1 MKLTLTALAI
11 ALATTATVSSAQPTG
26 TMYGAPQPAQ
36 KPTEQQESP
45 AAQAQA
51 NAIQPSNK
59 ARPALAAL
67 QTAVNAN
74 DVANI
79 PARVAAAQAVAATKE
94 DRYLIGRL
102 QLQAAAKANDLS
114 ASAAAIESIASSGL
128 MPAAELSK
136 IYGAL
141 AGSYY
146 NSKQYDQAV
155 AAYQK
160 QLALDPT
167 ASEPN
172 IMIAEVRAAQGK
184 PGDAATALQRII
196 QSSVAAG
203 RKPEEAMYR
212 RAVALAYEAKLPT
225 TVELSRQWLTAYP
238 SPSSWQN
245 SIAIYRNLRTNSSP
259 DIFDILRLA
268 SATGSL
274 QQGLDY
280 QLYAEKSY
288 EQANYGEA
296 KAAVDAGIAAGQ
308 LKTSDKY
315 VASMMD
321 GVKGKVPSATD
332 LAAAEKG
339 ASAPTAFLRVGDR
352 YYGAG
357 NYAKAADLYR
367 QALAKGVDKDLANLR
382 LGEALARSGD
392 KAGATAA
399 LNNVSGTYADAAKF
413 WLLYVQRQG

>member
-1 MKLTLTALAI
+1 MKPVLTALAI
-11 ALATTATVSSAQPTG
+11 AFATTSTASFAQPTG

-36 KPTEQQESP
+36 KPSDQQQAP
-45 AAQAQA
+45 ATQTT
-51 NAIQPSNK
+51 AIQPSNK
-59 ARPALAAL
+59 ARQAIANL

-79 PARVAAAQAVAATKE
+79 PARLAAAQAVAATKE
-94 DRYLIGRL
+94 DRYWIGRL
-102 QLQAAAKANDLS
+102 QLQAAAKANDV
-114 ASAAAIESIASSGL
+114 AGSAAAIESIASSGL

-136 IYGAL
+136 LYGAL
-141 AGSYY
+141 GGSYY
-146 NSKQYDQAV
+146 NAKQYDQAV
-155 AAYQK
+155 AAYQR

-184 PGDAATALQRII
+184 PSDAATALQRTI
-196 QSSVAAG
+196 QANVAAG

-212 RAVALAYEAKLPT
+212 RAVALAYEAKAPN
-225 TVELSRQWLTAYP
+225 TVELSRQWLAAYP

-245 SIAIYRNLRTNSSP
+245 SIAIYRNLRTNKSP
-259 DIFDILRLA
+259 DIVDILRLA
-268 SATGSL
+268 MVTGAL
-274 QQGLDY
+274 QQDLDY
-280 QLYAEKSY
+280 QLYAEKAY

-296 KAAVDAGIAAGQ
+296 KAAVDAGIAAGK

-321 GVKGKVPSATD
+321 GVKGKVPSSAD
-332 LAAAEKG
+332 LASAEKG
-339 ASAPTAFLRVGDR
+339 AAAPTAFLRVGDR

-357 NYAKAADLYR
+357 NYAKAAELYR

-392 KAGATAA
+392 KTGATAA
-399 LNNVSGTYADAAKF
+399 LNTVSGTYADAAKF
-413 WLLYVQRQG
+413 WLIYVQRQA

>member
-1 MKLTLTALAI
+1 MKPVLTALAI
-11 ALATTATVSSAQPTG
+11 AFATTSTASFAQPTG

-36 KPTEQQESP
+36 KPSDQQQAP
-45 AAQAQA
+45 ATQTT
-51 NAIQPSNK
+51 AIQPSNK
-59 ARPALAAL
+59 ARQAIANL

-79 PARVAAAQAVAATKE
+79 PARLAAAQAVAATKE
-94 DRYLIGRL
+94 DRYWIGRL
-102 QLQAAAKANDLS
+102 QLQAAAKANDV
-114 ASAAAIESIASSGL
+114 AGSAAAIESIASSGL

-136 IYGAL
+136 LYGAL
-141 AGSYY
+141 GGSYY
-146 NSKQYDQAV
+146 NAKQYDQAV
-155 AAYQK
+155 AAYQR

-184 PGDAATALQRII
+184 PSDAATALQRTI
-196 QSSVAAG
+196 QANVAAG

-212 RAVALAYEAKLPT
+212 RAVALAYEAKAPN
-225 TVELSRQWLTAYP
+225 TVELSRQWLAAYP

-245 SIAIYRNLRTNSSP
+245 SIAIYRNLRTNKSP
-259 DIFDILRLA
+259 DIVDILRLA
-268 SATGSL
+268 MVTGAL
-274 QQGLDY
+274 QQDLDY
-280 QLYAEKSY
+280 QLYAEKAY

-296 KAAVDAGIAAGQ
+296 KAAVDAGIAAGK

-321 GVKGKVPSATD
+321 GVKGKVPSSAD
-332 LAAAEKG
+332 LASAEKG
-339 ASAPTAFLRVGDR
+339 AAAPTAFLRVGDR

-357 NYAKAADLYR
+357 NYAKAAELYR

-392 KAGATAA
+392 KAGATVA
-399 LNNVSGTYADAAKF
+399 LNTVSGTYADAAKF
-413 WLLYVQRQG
+413 WLIYVQRQA

>member
-1 MKLTLTALAI
+1 MKPVLTALAI
-11 ALATTATVSSAQPTG
+11 AFATTSTASFAQPTG

-36 KPTEQQESP
+36 KPSDQQQAP
-45 AAQAQA
+45 ATQTT
-51 NAIQPSNK
+51 AIQPSNK
-59 ARPALAAL
+59 ARQAIANL

-79 PARVAAAQAVAATKE
+79 PARLAAAQAVAATKE
-94 DRYLIGRL
+94 DRYWIGRL
-102 QLQAAAKANDLS
+102 QLQAAAKANDV
-114 ASAAAIESIASSGL
+114 AGSAAAIESIASSGL

-136 IYGAL
+136 LYGAL
-141 AGSYY
+141 GGSYY
-146 NSKQYDQAV
+146 NAKQYDQAV
-155 AAYQK
+155 AAYQR

-184 PGDAATALQRII
+184 PSDAATALQRTI
-196 QSSVAAG
+196 QANVAAG

-212 RAVALAYEAKLPT
+212 RAVALAYEAKAPN
-225 TVELSRQWLTAYP
+225 TVELSRQWLAAYP

-245 SIAIYRNLRTNSSP
+245 SIAIYRNLRTNKSP
-259 DIFDILRLA
+259 DIVDILRLA
-268 SATGSL
+268 MVTGAL
-274 QQGLDY
+274 QQDLDY
-280 QLYAEKSY
+280 QLYAEKAY

-296 KAAVDAGIAAGQ
+296 KAAVDAGIAAGK

-321 GVKGKVPSATD
+321 GVKGKVPSSAD
-332 LAAAEKG
+332 LASAEKG
-339 ASAPTAFLRVGDR
+339 AAAPTAFLRVGDR

-357 NYAKAADLYR
+357 NYAKAAELYR

-399 LNNVSGTYADAAKF
+399 LNTVSGTYADAAKF
-413 WLLYVQRQG
+413 WLIYVQRQA

>member
-1 MKLTLTALAI
+1 MKPVLTALAI
-11 ALATTATVSSAQPTG
+11 AFATTSTASFAQPTG

-36 KPTEQQESP
+36 KPSDQQQAP
-45 AAQAQA
+45 ATQTT
-51 NAIQPSNK
+51 AIQPSNK
-59 ARPALAAL
+59 ARQAIANL

-79 PARVAAAQAVAATKE
+79 PARLAAAQAVAATKE
-94 DRYLIGRL
+94 DRYWIGRL
-102 QLQAAAKANDLS
+102 QLQAAAKANDV
-114 ASAAAIESIASSGL
+114 AGSAAAMKSIASSGL

-136 IYGAL
+136 LYGAL
-141 AGSYY
+141 GGSYY
-146 NSKQYDQAV
+146 NAKQYDQAV
-155 AAYQK
+155 AAYQR

-184 PGDAATALQRII
+184 PSDAATALQRTI
-196 QSSVAAG
+196 QANVAAG

-212 RAVALAYEAKLPT
+212 RAVALAYEAKAPN
-225 TVELSRQWLTAYP
+225 TVELSRQWLAAYP

-245 SIAIYRNLRTNSSP
+245 SIAIYRNLRTNKSP
-259 DIFDILRLA
+259 DIVDILRLA
-268 SATGSL
+268 MVTGAL
-274 QQGLDY
+274 QQDLDY
-280 QLYAEKSY
+280 QLYAEKAY

-296 KAAVDAGIAAGQ
+296 KAAVDAGIAAGK

-321 GVKGKVPSATD
+321 GVKGKVPSSAD
-332 LAAAEKG
+332 LASAEKG
-339 ASAPTAFLRVGDR
+339 AAAPTAFLRVGDR

-357 NYAKAADLYR
+357 NYAKAAELYR

-392 KAGATAA
+392 KTGATAA
-399 LNNVSGTYADAAKF
+399 LNTVSGTYADAAKF
-413 WLLYVQRQG
+413 WLIYVQRQA

>member
-1 MKLTLTALAI
+1 MKPVLTALAI
-11 ALATTATVSSAQPTG
+11 AFATTSTASFAQPTG

-36 KPTEQQESP
+36 KPSDQQQAP
-45 AAQAQA
+45 ATQTT
-51 NAIQPSNK
+51 AIQPSNK
-59 ARPALAAL
+59 ARQAIANL

-79 PARVAAAQAVAATKE
+79 PARLAAAQAVAATKE
-94 DRYLIGRL
+94 DRYWIGRL
-102 QLQAAAKANDLS
+102 QLQAAAKANDV
-114 ASAAAIESIASSGL
+114 AGSAAAIESIASSGL

-136 IYGAL
+136 LYGAL
-141 AGSYY
+141 GGSYY
-146 NSKQYDQAV
+146 NAKQYDQAV
-155 AAYQK
+155 AAYQR

-172 IMIAEVRAAQGK
+172 IMIVEVRAAQGK
-184 PGDAATALQRII
+184 PSDAATALQRTI
-196 QSSVAAG
+196 QANVAAG

-212 RAVALAYEAKLPT
+212 RAVALAYEAKAPN
-225 TVELSRQWLTAYP
+225 TVELSRQWLAAYP

-245 SIAIYRNLRTNSSP
+245 SIAIYRNLRTNKSP
-259 DIFDILRLA
+259 DIVDILRLA
-268 SATGSL
+268 MVTGAL
-274 QQGLDY
+274 QQDLDY
-280 QLYAEKSY
+280 QLYAEKAY

-296 KAAVDAGIAAGQ
+296 KAAVDAGIAAGK

-321 GVKGKVPSATD
+321 GVKGKVPSSAD
-332 LAAAEKG
+332 LASAEKG
-339 ASAPTAFLRVGDR
+339 AAAPTAFLRVGDR

-357 NYAKAADLYR
+357 NYAKAAELYR

-392 KAGATAA
+392 KAGATVA
-399 LNNVSGTYADAAKF
+399 LNTVSGTYADAAKF
-413 WLLYVQRQG
+413 WLIYVQRQA

>member
-1 MKLTLTALAI
+1 MKPVLTALAI
-11 ALATTATVSSAQPTG
+11 AFATTSTASFAQPTG

-36 KPTEQQESP
+36 RPSDQQQAP
-45 AAQAQA
+45 ATQTT
-51 NAIQPSNK
+51 AIQPSNK
-59 ARPALAAL
+59 ARQAIANL

-79 PARVAAAQAVAATKE
+79 PARLAAAQAVAATKE
-94 DRYLIGRL
+94 DRYWIGRL
-102 QLQAAAKANDLS
+102 QLQAAAKANDV
-114 ASAAAIESIASSGL
+114 AGSAAAIESIASSGL

-136 IYGAL
+136 LYGAL
-141 AGSYY
+141 GGSYY
-146 NSKQYDQAV
+146 NAKQYDQAV
-155 AAYQK
+155 AAYQR

-184 PGDAATALQRII
+184 PSDAATALQRTI
-196 QSSVAAG
+196 QANVAAG

-212 RAVALAYEAKLPT
+212 RAVALAYEAKAPN
-225 TVELSRQWLTAYP
+225 TVELSRQWLAAYP

-245 SIAIYRNLRTNSSP
+245 SIAIYRNLRTNKSP
-259 DIFDILRLA
+259 DIVDILRLA
-268 SATGSL
+268 MVTGAL
-274 QQGLDY
+274 QQDLDY
-280 QLYAEKSY
+280 QLYAEKAY

-296 KAAVDAGIAAGQ
+296 KAAVDAGIAAGK

-321 GVKGKVPSATD
+321 GVKGKVPSSAD
-332 LAAAEKG
+332 LASAEKG
-339 ASAPTAFLRVGDR
+339 AAAPTAFLRVGDR

-357 NYAKAADLYR
+357 NYAKAAELYR

-392 KAGATAA
+392 KAGATVA
-399 LNNVSGTYADAAKF
+399 LNTVSGTYADAAKF
-413 WLLYVQRQG
+413 WLIYVQRQA

>member
-1 MKLTLTALAI
+1 MKPVLTALAI
-11 ALATTATVSSAQPTG
+11 AFATTSTASFAQPTG

-36 KPTEQQESP
+36 KPSDQQQAP
-45 AAQAQA
+45 ATQTT
-51 NAIQPSNK
+51 AIQPSNK
-59 ARPALAAL
+59 ARQAIANL

-79 PARVAAAQAVAATKE
+79 PARLARQQAVAATKE
-94 DRYLIGRL
+94 DRYWIGRL
-102 QLQAAAKANDLS
+102 QLQAAAKANDV
-114 ASAAAIESIASSGL
+114 AGSAAAIESIASSGL

-136 IYGAL
+136 LYGAL
-141 AGSYY
+141 GGSYY
-146 NSKQYDQAV
+146 NAKQYDQAV
-155 AAYQK
+155 AAYQR

-184 PGDAATALQRII
+184 PSDAATALQRTI
-196 QSSVAAG
+196 QANVAAG

-212 RAVALAYEAKLPT
+212 RAVALAYEAKAPN
-225 TVELSRQWLTAYP
+225 TVELSRQWLAAYP

-245 SIAIYRNLRTNSSP
+245 SIAIYRNLRTNKSP
-259 DIFDILRLA
+259 DIVDILRLA
-268 SATGSL
+268 MVTGAL
-274 QQGLDY
+274 QQDLDY
-280 QLYAEKSY
+280 QLYAEKAY

-296 KAAVDAGIAAGQ
+296 KAAVDAGIAAGK

-321 GVKGKVPSATD
+321 GVKGKVPSSAD
-332 LAAAEKG
+332 LASAEKG
-339 ASAPTAFLRVGDR
+339 AAAPTAFLRVGDR

-357 NYAKAADLYR
+357 NYAKAAELYR

-392 KAGATAA
+392 KAGATVA
-399 LNNVSGTYADAAKF
+399 LNTVSGTYADAAKF
-413 WLLYVQRQG
+413 WLIYVQRQG

>member
-1 MKLTLTALAI
+1 MKPVLTALAI
-11 ALATTATVSSAQPTG
+11 AFATTSTASFAQPTG

-36 KPTEQQESP
+36 KPSDQQQAP
-45 AAQAQA
+45 ATQTT
-51 NAIQPSNK
+51 AIQPSNK
-59 ARPALAAL
+59 ARQAIANL

-74 DVANI
+74 DVA
-79 PARVAAAQAVAATKE
+79 
-94 DRYLIGRL
+94 G
-102 QLQAAAKANDLS
+102 
-114 ASAAAIESIASSGL
+114 SAAAIESIASSGL

-136 IYGAL
+136 LYGAL
-141 AGSYY
+141 GGSYY
-146 NSKQYDQAV
+146 NAKQYDQAV
-155 AAYQK
+155 AAYQR

-184 PGDAATALQRII
+184 PSDAATALQRTI
-196 QSSVAAG
+196 QANVAAG

-212 RAVALAYEAKLPT
+212 RAVALAYEAKAPN
-225 TVELSRQWLTAYP
+225 TVELSRQWLAAYP

-245 SIAIYRNLRTNSSP
+245 SIAIYRNLRTNKSP
-259 DIFDILRLA
+259 DIVDILRLA
-268 SATGSL
+268 MVTGAL
-274 QQGLDY
+274 QQDLDY
-280 QLYAEKSY
+280 QLYAEKAY

-296 KAAVDAGIAAGQ
+296 KAAVDAGIAAGK

-321 GVKGKVPSATD
+321 GVKGKVPSSAD
-332 LAAAEKG
+332 LASAEKG
-339 ASAPTAFLRVGDR
+339 AAAPTAFLRVGDR

-357 NYAKAADLYR
+357 NYAKAAELYR

-392 KAGATAA
+392 KAGATVA
-399 LNNVSGTYADAAKF
+399 LNTVSGTYADAAKF
-413 WLLYVQRQG
+413 WLIYVQRQA

>member
-1 MKLTLTALAI
+1 MKPVLTALAI
-11 ALATTATVSSAQPTG
+11 AFATTSTASFAQPTG

-36 KPTEQQESP
+36 KPSDQQQAP
-45 AAQAQA
+45 ATQTT
-51 NAIQPSNK
+51 AIQPSNK
-59 ARPALAAL
+59 ARQAIANL

-79 PARVAAAQAVAATKE
+79 PARLAAAQAVAATKE
-94 DRYLIGRL
+94 DRYWIGRL
-102 QLQAAAKANDLS
+102 QLQAAAKANDV
-114 ASAAAIESIASSGL
+114 AGSAAAIESIASSGL

-136 IYGAL
+136 VYGAL
-141 AGSYY
+141 GGSYY
-146 NSKQYDQAV
+146 NAKQYDQAV
-155 AAYQK
+155 AAYQR

-184 PGDAATALQRII
+184 PSDAATALQRTI
-196 QSSVAAG
+196 QANVAAG

-212 RAVALAYEAKLPT
+212 RAVALAYEAKAPN
-225 TVELSRQWLTAYP
+225 TVELSRQWLAAYP

-245 SIAIYRNLRTNSSP
+245 SIAIYRNLRTNKSP
-259 DIFDILRLA
+259 DIVDILRLA
-268 SATGSL
+268 MVTGAL
-274 QQGLDY
+274 QQDLDY
-280 QLYAEKSY
+280 QLYAEKAY

-296 KAAVDAGIAAGQ
+296 KAAVDAGIAAGK

-321 GVKGKVPSATD
+321 GVKGKVPSSAD
-332 LAAAEKG
+332 LASAEKG
-339 ASAPTAFLRVGDR
+339 AAAPTAFLRVGDR

-357 NYAKAADLYR
+357 NYAKAAELYR

-392 KAGATAA
+392 KAGATVA
-399 LNNVSGTYADAAKF
+399 LNTVSGTYADAAKF
-413 WLLYVQRQG
+413 WLIYVQRQA

>member
-1 MKLTLTALAI
+1 MKPVLTALVI
-11 ALATTATVSSAQPTG
+11 AFATTSTASFAQPTG
-26 TMYGAPQPAQ
+26 TMYGVPQPVQ
-36 KPTEQQESP
+36 KPSDQQQAP
-45 AAQAQA
+45 ATQTS
-51 NAIQPSNK
+51 AIQPSNK
-59 ARPALAAL
+59 ARQAIANL

-79 PARVAAAQAVAATKE
+79 PARLAAAQAVAATKE
-94 DRYLIGRL
+94 DRYWIGRL
-102 QLQAAAKANDLS
+102 QLQAAAKTNDV
-114 ASAAAIESIASSGL
+114 AGSAAAIESIASSGL
-128 MPAAELSK
+128 MPAPELSK
-136 IYGAL
+136 LYGAL
-141 AGSYY
+141 GGSYY
-146 NSKQYDQAV
+146 NAKQYDQAV
-155 AAYQK
+155 AAYQR

-184 PGDAATALQRII
+184 PSDAATALQRTI
-196 QSSVAAG
+196 QANVAAG

-212 RAVALAYEAKLPT
+212 RAVALAYEAKAPN
-225 TVELSRQWLTAYP
+225 TVELSRQWLAAYP

-245 SIAIYRNLRTNSSP
+245 SIAIYRNLRTNTSP

-268 SATGSL
+268 MVTGAL

-280 QLYAEKSY
+280 QLYAEKAY

-308 LKTSDKY
+308 LKASDKY
-315 VASMMD
+315 VASLMD
-321 GVKGKVPSATD
+321 GVKGKVPSSSD
-332 LAAAEKG
+332 LAAAERG
-339 ASAPTAFLRVGDR
+339 AAAPTAFLRVGDR

-357 NYAKAADLYR
+357 DYAKAAELYR

-392 KAGATAA
+392 KAGAVAA
-399 LNNVSGTYADAAKF
+399 LNTVSGTYADAAKF
-413 WLLYVQRQG
+413 WLLYVQRQA